1 MHVCM
6 CVWCVCVMCV
16 CVHCRKEEIIILTYT
31 SGPGGGREERS
42 ICELYY
48 CSMKRF

>member
-31 SGPGGGREERS
+31 IHPVVRVEGERRGAS
-42 ICELYY
+42 VSCIIAA
-48 CSMKRF
+48 